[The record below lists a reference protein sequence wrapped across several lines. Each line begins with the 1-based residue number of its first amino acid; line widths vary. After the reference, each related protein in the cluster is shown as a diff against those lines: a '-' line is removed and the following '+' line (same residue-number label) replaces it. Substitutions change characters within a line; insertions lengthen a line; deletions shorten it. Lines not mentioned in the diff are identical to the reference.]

1 MSPLQKSL
9 GLALA
14 FAFAAFATFAAPL
27 LPNLARSAKATATSE
42 FSGQYLAQFAVD
54 GKIPEAGSQDDLSQ
68 AWCPHLRAAL
78 LAPRK

>member
-1 MSPLQKSL
+1 MNSFIKPL
-9 GLALA
+9 GLALTIA
-14 FAFAAFATFAAPL
+14 FLAFAATAASLP
-27 LPNLARSAKATATSE
+27 PNLARSAKATATSE
-42 FSGQYLAQFAVD
+42 FSGQYSAQFAVD